1 MGRSGDCVT
10 CDNRKRPAIET
21 ARAKGESFA
30 SIARR
35 FGLAE
40 ASVRR
45 HFKAGHVRK
54 PEPKPAPRSAAPP
67 PERTFGAWVTMEP
80 APTMRFSELREAVS
94 GIPAP
99 LAVVVCAIADVALV
113 DLTTDSDAENEELY
127 DLFAEGNE
135 LLAGLRLEY

>member
-10 CDNRKRPAIET
+10 CYNRKRPAIEA
-21 ARAKGESFA
+21 ARVKGESFA

-54 PEPKPAPRSAAPP
+54 PETKPAPRPAAQPARPP
-67 PERTFGAWVTMEP
+67 GAWLTVEP
-80 APTMRFSELREAVS
+80 EPTMPLTALRAVAGAFPVPLAILTCAVS
-94 GIPAP
+94 
-99 LAVVVCAIADVALV
+99 DVALV
-113 DLTTDSDAENEELY
+113 EITAATEGENEELH

-135 LLAGLRLEY
+135 LLAGLRLGY